1 MKNLICF
8 LILLIFAGFVF
19 FIGWTQIKIKPGII
33 GVVQS
38 KTSGINE
45 KPVVPGTFSWH
56 KEFLIPTNAS
66 LNKFEY
72 KPYNGTKSISG
83 KRSVNYDYSFTFQIS
98 LSYEP
103 ELIIDLLKENKIS
116 NQEDFEKYL
125 DATAAYLAQR
135 AADYYLSRFAQN
147 QVFAP
152 ESITISE
159 ITSAL
164 AFYKEYPDFDINVLA
179 LTDYKLPFI
188 EYASGDSLSL

>member
-1 MKNLICF
+1 MKNFIAF
-8 LILLIFAGFVF
+8 IIVLIFAAFVF
-19 FIGWTQIKIKPGII
+19 FLGWTQIKVKPGNI

-38 KTSGINE
+38 KTGGVNS
-45 KPVVPGTFSWH
+45 KPIIPGNFSWH
-56 KEFLIPTNAS
+56 KEFLIPSNAQI
-66 LNKFEY
+66 NNFEY
-72 KPYNGTKSISG
+72 KPYNASKTISG

-103 ELIIDLLKENKIS
+103 ELIPDLLKDNKIS

-125 DATAAYLAQR
+125 EATASYLAQR
-135 AADYYLSRFAQN
+135 AADYYLSKYAQN
-147 QVFAP
+147 QNFAP

-159 ITSAL
+159 LTSAL

-188 EYASGDSLSL
+188 DYSGGESLTL